1 MRTNDQAVYRHVVTD
16 AWKLAWRRKSLWPF
30 GFFAALVT
38 TGGIVDVLMR
48 GSGSVFDAEIARLSG
63 NAVPSVGELLRI
75 VGPTTAAAPPPW
87 LILAAVAGFIM
98 VAALLWVALVS
109 QGALIAGITA
119 ADKRANPKAV
129 LGRGIAVF
137 WPLFAIA
144 LLDRLL
150 IGAVTFAAAVP
161 FGAAI
166 AGGNPGT
173 VLLYVV
179 TYVAFI
185 LVSTAVSIIAL
196 YAAVDVTASGS
207 SLPNAVKNAVATF
220 SKHWI
225 VSYEAALVVFGVDVL
240 VGLALLMG
248 FVLLLVPTTLFLLM
262 MQVIGTVAGSWLFL
276 TLFGALLVAWVVAL
290 ASFATTLRYAIWT
303 LLYERLQ
310 SESVSAKIVRVLRA
324 IPDVFREAAKH
335 RA

>member
-1 MRTNDQAVYRHVVTD
+1 MRTNDQAVYRHVVSD
-16 AWKLAWRRKSLWPF
+16 AWKLAWRRRSLWPF

-48 GSGSVFDAEIARLSG
+48 GSGSVFDAEIARLS
-63 NAVPSVGELLRI
+63 ARTVPSLGEMLRI
-75 VGPTTAAAPPPW
+75 AGTSTAASPPAW
-87 LILAAVAGFIM
+87 LFLAAVIGFVM

-109 QGALIAGITA
+109 QGALISGITA

-129 LGRGIAVF
+129 LGRGIAMF

-144 LLDRLL
+144 LLARLL
-150 IGAVTFAAAVP
+150 IGIVTFAAAVP
-161 FGAAI
+161 FGAALV
-166 AGGNPGT
+166 GGNPGT
-173 VLLYVV
+173 MLLYVV
-179 TYVAFI
+179 TYVAFV
-185 LVSTAVSIIAL
+185 LVSVAVSVIAL
-196 YAAVDVTASGS
+196 YAAIDATASGS
-207 SLPNAVKNAVATF
+207 SLINALKNAVKTF

-225 VSYEAALVVFGVDVL
+225 VSYEAALVVFGIDVL
-240 VGLALLMG
+240 IGVALLIG

-262 MQVIGTVAGSWLFL
+262 MQVVGTVAGSWLFM
-276 TLFGALLVAWVVAL
+276 TLFGALLVAWIVGL

-310 SESVSAKIVRVLRA
+310 SEAVSAKIVRVLRA

-335 RA
+335 RT